1 MPTVNKEGSNILL
14 EHNLELRDPNG
25 TLKRRDGTGSGEEIF
40 PNRNKARLV
49 KVTLDAEA
57 AEILDKLGL
66 KQPKTLILLA
76 GGGDEL
82 DKQLIPSI
90 TQLFSRGIARAAI
103 DAQALIIDG
112 GTKSGVMEIMGQ
124 GVADR
129 GYKTPLLGVVPAA
142 KVTYPSQPVSDD
154 NKGKAPL
161 DPNHSHFVLVDCD
174 DWGCEVSTR
183 FLLANELNRR
193 GTPVV
198 TIVVNGGTVT
208 QDEVV
213 QSVRHG
219 YPLVVIEG
227 SGRLAD
233 TIAEAWKNR
242 SNPPADPLMAE
253 IVADGKISLYPL
265 NGLVKGAERLIIREL
280 GSDQVLQEAW
290 EHFADYDLNAILQQ
304 RRFEKVQRSILIIG
318 VFATAVALSKEVFG
332 PNEHS
337 GAAIATGSF
346 WWFIKYL
353 LMASP
358 IVLTILMTAAN
369 RFKQGNKW
377 LLLRAG
383 AESIKREIYRYRARA
398 GDYNPLKSQAQ
409 ANATPGTPV
418 MPAPTPEQV
427 LSQRVEDI
435 TRRVMRTEVNTS
447 ALKPYDKKKGF
458 PPYMFAAGGGDDG
471 FSLLSPDRYVEVRL
485 ADQLR
490 YYKKTSLRLEKQLKF
505 FQYAIF
511 IIGGVGTFLAA
522 INRQVWIALTTAVA
536 GALTTYLG
544 YRQTENSL
552 MKYNQGATD
561 LDNVKAWWLALPADE
576 QAKQVNVDTLVDHT
590 EQVLQTELDGWV
602 QQMQNALA
610 ELRKNQERAPEKEEK
625 PGGDQS
631 TPPPATTDPQTAG
644 DQDVSAGDL
653 TTDENT
659 GATEESTTAEG
670 TTEASTSETSTTEE
684 TSTTDE
690 ATDTESTGNGEAIVD
705 EETDGSEESTDET
718 PPPGGG

>member
-1 MPTVNKEGSNILL
+1 
-14 EHNLELRDPNG
+14 
-25 TLKRRDGTGSGEEIF
+25 
-40 PNRNKARLV
+40 
-49 KVTLDAEA
+49 
-57 AEILDKLGL
+57 
-66 KQPKTLILLA
+66 
-76 GGGDEL
+76 
-82 DKQLIPSI
+82 
-90 TQLFSRGIARAAI
+90 
-103 DAQALIIDG
+103 
-112 GTKSGVMEIMGQ
+112 MGQ

-129 GYKTPLLGVVPAA
+129 GYQTPLLGVVPAG

-161 DPNHSHFVLVDCD
+161 DSNHSHFVLVDCD
-174 DWGCEVSTR
+174 DWGCEVVTR
-183 FLLANELNRR
+183 FLLAKELNRR
-193 GTPVV
+193 GIPIV
-198 TIVVNGGTVT
+198 TIVVNGGTVS

-219 YPLVVIEG
+219 YPLVVIED

-265 NGLVKGAERLIIREL
+265 TGAVKGIERLIIREL

-318 VFATAVALSKEVFG
+318 VLATAVALSKQVFG
-332 PNEHS
+332 PNEQS

-346 WWFIKYL
+346 WWFVKYL
-353 LMASP
+353 LMAMP

-398 GDYNPLKSQAQ
+398 GDYNPLKTQTQ
-409 ANATPGTPV
+409 ANTTPDTPV
-418 MPAPTPEQV
+418 VPGPTPEQV

-458 PPYMFAAGGGDDG
+458 PPYMFAASGGDDG

-485 ADQLR
+485 GDQLR

-522 INRQVWIALTTAVA
+522 INRQVWIALTTALA

-552 MKYNQGATD
+552 TKYNQGATD

-576 QAKQVNVDTLVDHT
+576 QAKPANVDTLVDHT

-610 ELRKNQERAPEKEEK
+610 DLRKGQEQAPEGEEK
-625 PGGDQS
+625 VGGDGS
-631 TPPPATTDPQTAG
+631 TPSPATSDSQTAG
-644 DQDVSAGDL
+644 DKNVSAGEL
-653 TTDENT
+653 TTDEKT
-659 GATEESTTAEG
+659 EATEESTPAEAT
-670 TTEASTSETSTTEE
+670 TTEASTSETETTEE

-690 ATDTESTGNGEAIVD
+690 ATDAESTGSGEATGDD
-705 EETDGSEESTDET
+705 ETEGSEETTDET
-718 PPPGGG
+718 TPPGGG